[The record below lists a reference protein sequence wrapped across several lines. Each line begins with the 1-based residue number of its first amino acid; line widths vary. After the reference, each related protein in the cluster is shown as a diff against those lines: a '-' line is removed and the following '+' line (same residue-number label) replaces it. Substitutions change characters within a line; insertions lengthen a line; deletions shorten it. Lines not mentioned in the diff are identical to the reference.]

1 MAIHLKNKKEFEDIL
16 RHYKVSTHGISVLH
30 NVNFV
35 GMLGITSSGRNTIMN
50 RLVQQNDF
58 YYIVSD
64 TTRPPRL
71 NDGVIEGDG
80 EVYWFRQ
87 EFDMLDDLKKGLY
100 LEAELIH
107 DQQVSGVSIR
117 ELERASLEHK
127 IAITDIDHEGVHNI
141 LQVKPDAIII
151 LTVAPSFKEW
161 MNRLNKRGA
170 MEPTEVKRRLSTAIT
185 MLEFVQNRYQG
196 TIQCVINDS
205 IKVATE
211 QVAAI
216 SHGDKSFDAQRDEAL
231 EVIHE
236 LMQGAKD
243 YIANF

>member
-1 MAIHLKNKKEFEDIL
+1 MAIHLENKKQFEDVL
-16 RHYKVSTHGISVLH
+16 RHYKVSKHGVSVLH

-50 RLVQQNDF
+50 RLVQEGGF

-71 NDGVIEGDG
+71 NDGVKEGDG
-80 EVYWFRQ
+80 VVYWFRQ
-87 EFDMLDDLKKGLY
+87 ESDMLDDLKKGLY

-117 ELERASLEHK
+117 ELERAGFEHK

-141 LQVKPDAIII
+141 LQVKPNAIII
-151 LTVAPSFKEW
+151 LTISPSFTEW

-170 MEPTEVKRRLSTAIT
+170 MESAEIKRRLTTAIT
-185 MLEFVQNRYQG
+185 MLEFVQNKYRG
-196 TIQCVINDS
+196 AIQCVINSD
-205 IKVATE
+205 INVATE

-216 SHGDKSFDAQRDEAL
+216 ANGDTSFDAQRHEAL
-231 EVIHE
+231 EVIQE

-243 YIANF
+243 YIATF